1 MHVDISPPGDRTDA
15 ADKRQGSL
23 FELQK
28 AGADLLPRSI
38 KAEAN
43 FLKLPLFALHTK
55 GLKTLDGI
63 QCTGTVTRNDETHEF
78 TLIASRSTRTLYPGP
93 LARRAHL
100 AFLSLA
106 TERGFPLENPIA
118 WSWRDL
124 CRRMGIGG
132 SGRDIAQLKGAIKST
147 TALFIESNYAIYSK
161 SEGRMLR
168 TQEEG
173 LRLYDRYAF
182 IGSELPD
189 GTLADT
195 NYLWFASW
203 YLDNLNAMFTAPLDY
218 RLWRYLEDRSAIASR
233 LYEFLLI
240 NFYSGTPKLRINYEK
255 LAQFLPVKP
264 EKYRSQ
270 AKRQLEQAFELL
282 QNIGIL
288 DSVTWTDAKSGIAQ
302 LHLYR
307 GPNLTPSKEQSKLP
321 IAFTEEEFSGSL
333 EVKELRTQ
341 KPAEWGIVA
350 DFYRLWEG
358 ATDAKPTAK
367 ELEQAQ
373 GMIEQH
379 GHRKAKDLVAKAV
392 KRMKDLWPEAKTFG
406 AMQKYLPQV
415 SDEYDAAE
423 RKKEQEHQEQLR
435 IQRER
440 EEREREAARQ
450 ATFAATWQPVWDGL
464 PASERDA
471 IRESILASKRFLEK
485 TPSLLERMCLARLA
499 EQQEASL
506 PPDPSL

>member
-1 MHVDISPPGDRTDA
+1 MDVDTSPPESVADA
-15 ADKRQGSL
+15 APLRQGDL
-23 FELQK
+23 FDLQR
-28 AGADLLPRSI
+28 AGANLLPRFI

-43 FLKLPLFALHTK
+43 LLRLPLFALHTK

-63 QCTGTVTRNDETHEF
+63 QCRGTITRNDETHEF

-106 TERGFPLENPIA
+106 TERGYPIENPIA

-124 CRRMGIGG
+124 CRRMGISG
-132 SGRDIAQLKGAIKST
+132 SGRDILQLKAAIKST

-161 SEGRMLR
+161 PEGRMLR

-189 GTLADT
+189 GTTADT
-195 NYLWFASW
+195 NYLWLADW
-203 YLDNLNAMFTAPLDY
+203 YIDNLNAMFTAPLDY
-218 RLWRYLEDRSAIASR
+218 ELWRHLEDRSPIASR

-270 AKRQLEQAFELL
+270 AKRQLEQPLTLL
-282 QNIGIL
+282 REIGIL
-288 DSVTWTDAKSGIAQ
+288 DAAEWTDSKAGVGQ

-307 GPNLTPSKEQSKLP
+307 GRQVTSPQDRGQIPLE
-321 IAFTEEEFSGSL
+321 FMEEEFSGSL
-333 EVKELRTQ
+333 EVKELRTL
-341 KPAEWGIVA
+341 KPAEWGIVV

-358 ATDAKPTAK
+358 NATAQPTKK
-367 ELEQAQ
+367 ELEQAREMMERY
-373 GMIEQH
+373 GE
-379 GHRKAKDLVAKAV
+379 RKTKDMVGRLV
-392 KRMKDLWPEAKTFG
+392 KRMKEKFPDAKTFG
-406 AMQKYLPQV
+406 AVQRYLPDV
-415 SDEYDAAE
+415 SNEYDAAE
-423 RKKEQEHQEQLR
+423 RKREREHQEQLQR
-435 IQRER
+435 QRER
-440 EEREREAARQ
+440 EERERKAAEHAQAEAA
-450 ATFAATWQPVWDGL
+450 WQPVWDAL
-464 PASERDA
+464 SEPERKA
-471 IRESILASKRFLEK
+471 IRESILASSPFLSK
-485 TPSLLERMCLARLA
+485 TPSLLQRLCLARLA
-499 EQQEASL
+499 EQRGATL
-506 PPDPSL
+506 PAGG